1 MKKIKK
7 LFWAEENGHVCL
19 AAVLM
24 NVLLV
29 AVLWVM
35 LFWVSLH
42 AIQVQLD
49 FSFLGQFR
57 VRVWDGFLV
66 TLRLSLCSLILSF
79 FIGVRFAYYKI
90 FLQCL
95 CKIYPRDPSDYA
107 DLSVL
112 LYCRN
117 RVGRGKPVCSRG
129 YDSVCF

>member
-57 VRVWDGFLV
+57 VQPD
-66 TLRLSLCSLILSF
+66 TEF
-79 FIGVRFAYYKI
+79 FYRCIKCCRTGVRFAYYKI